1 MKIYLTDVPFEEA
14 WSKLK
19 GSLSSSNLWKVLGE
33 EELPLDENVLGR
45 VLSSPIWAKISS
57 PHYHASA
64 MDGFAVKSSETKGAL
79 LTSPITLFCDKQE
92 LQNKAEYLDTGDP
105 LPEWADA
112 VIPIE
117 NVESLDGSDQL
128 AENIRYPYKIRIR
141 SAVTPWSHIRPMG
154 EDMIATELVLP
165 SGQILRPADIG
176 GIAASG
182 HSSVKVSRKPRVA
195 IIPTGSEL
203 VPVGRDPKIGEIIE
217 YNSLVLASQ
226 VNLWG
231 GEAQRYPI
239 AKDDF
244 EAIKTCVKDAAE
256 NYDLIL
262 LNAGSSAGSEDF
274 SAKVIQSLGEVLVHG
289 IAIRPGHP
297 VILGMVERRNS
308 NEGRVPIIGVPGFP
322 VSTAMTG
329 ELFVE
334 PLIARWSG
342 RIEKQ
347 YPVKNATITRK
358 VTSKAGD
365 NDYMRVTV
373 GKVGENVLAAPLS
386 RGSGVISSL
395 INADGIVVIP
405 SGSQGLSAGS
415 NVIVRM
421 YRSDHE
427 IDKTIF
433 AIGSHDMVLDLI
445 AQYLSPMERRLAS
458 TNVGSLAGLIALRNN
473 QAHVAGA
480 HLLDPKTGEYNLS
493 YVKEYLHGISVIIT
507 NLVWRQQGLYVRRG
521 NPKKIQQLQ
530 DIANDGITFINRQ
543 RGAGTRVLLD
553 YQLQVKG
560 ISTNGIRGY
569 NHEEY
574 THLSVAAAVQS
585 GRADCGLGIAAAAS
599 ALELDFIPLFNERY
613 DLVIPAKFYEE
624 NLMRPLINLL
634 SNPQFQ
640 KTVETLPGY
649 NIEEMGTIIAKIK

>member
-1 MKIYLTDVPFEEA
+1 MNIYLSDIPFEEA
-14 WSKLK
+14 WLRFEE
-19 GSLSSSNLWKVLGE
+19 SLNSENLWNVLE
-33 EELPLDENVLGR
+33 EEEIALDENALGR
-45 VLSSPIWAKISS
+45 VLSSPIWANISS

-64 MDGFAVKSSETKGAL
+64 MDGFAVKSSETIGAL
-79 LTSPITLFCDKQE
+79 PTSPITLSCSKPEQ
-92 LQNKAEYLDTGDP
+92 QNKAEYIDTGDP
-105 LPEWADA
+105 LPAWADA

-117 NVESLDGSDQL
+117 NVESSDDTNQP
-128 AENIRYPYKIRIR
+128 AGNIRHPYEIRIR
-141 SAVTPWSHIRPMG
+141 SAVTPWTHIRPIG

-182 HSSVKVSRKPRVA
+182 HSTVKVARKPRVA

-203 VPVGRDPKIGEIIE
+203 VSVGKKPKTGEIIE

-226 VNLWG
+226 VKLWG

-239 AKDDF
+239 TKDDF
-244 EAIKTCVKDAAE
+244 QVIKKCVLDAAE
-256 NYDLIL
+256 NNDLIL

-274 SAKVIQSLGEVLVHG
+274 SAKVIQSLGEILVHG

-297 VILGMVERRNS
+297 VILGMVERR
-308 NEGRVPIIGVPGFP
+308 GLKKQRVPIIGVPGFP

-334 PLIARWSG
+334 PLIARWTG
-342 RIEKQ
+342 RVENQFQII
-347 YPVKNATITRK
+347 NATITRK
-358 VTSKAGD
+358 VTSTAGD
-365 NDYMRVTV
+365 DDYMRVAV
-373 GKVGENVLAAPLS
+373 GRVGDKVLAAPLS

-415 NVIVRM
+415 NVRVRM
-421 YRSDHE
+421 YRSENE

-433 AIGSHDMVLDLI
+433 AIGSHDVILDLI
-445 AQYLSPMERRLAS
+445 AQFLSRKERRLAS

-493 YVKEYLHGISVIIT
+493 YVKEYLSGIPVYIT
-507 NLVWRQQGLYVRRG
+507 NLVWRQQGLYVCNG
-521 NPKKIQQLQ
+521 NPKKIQQLE
-530 DIANDGITFINRQ
+530 DIANEGVTFVNRQ

-553 YQLQVKG
+553 YKLEVNG
-560 ISTNGIRGY
+560 ISTDKIFGY

-574 THLSVAAAVQS
+574 THLSVAAAVKS

-599 ALELDFIPLFNERY
+599 ALGLDFIPLFNERY
-613 DLVIPAKFYEE
+613 DLIIPAKFYND
-624 NLMRPLINLL
+624 NLLMPLLNLL
-634 SNPQFQ
+634 SNQRFL
-640 KTVETLPGY
+640 KAVGALPGY
-649 NIEEMGTIIAKIK
+649 NVEEMGKRIAELK